1 MWYLQTDTFLLLAAF
16 SLLAALLRRF
26 TSKKVFSILLPLCSL
41 AGLFYISRRLAV
53 FYLAYI
59 AMGYVCAKLLRYRK
73 SRALFILF
81 SLLALVPFFL
91 SRTESF
97 GFSLP
102 FVFVSIGIAFAML
115 RLIDVYY
122 YVYYTEQDIE
132 ALTFIN
138 YMLLLPVFTAGPI
151 FRYRDFIRTHEKP
164 LKLTADLFTESF
176 KRIIL
181 GLFKK
186 VVLAYF
192 AVLAMERLMAMS
204 QHWYVSLCALV
215 CSYLILYLDLSGYS
229 DIAISFGKL
238 AGYNVPENFK
248 QPWKAAS
255 FTQFWR
261 SWHATLSDWIR
272 EHIYVVV
279 GRRKLSRGVTAFLA
293 FSTMVIMAL
302 WHGFNLPYLLA
313 GVYNGALLAAENLL
327 EQTTVN
333 RRKTKTSVYYLRC
346 LLVNLLFAGNTLVF
360 TLDPEQVLSVL
371 RGFFRL

>member
-1 MWYLQTDTFLLLAAF
+1 MWYLQTDTFLILAAF

-26 TSKKVFSILLPLCSL
+26 MSKKVFSVLLPLLSF
-41 AGLFYISRRLAV
+41 AALFYISRRLAV

-59 AMGYVCAKLLRYRK
+59 AMGLICAKLLRYRK

-91 SRTESF
+91 SRAESF

-115 RLIDVYY
+115 KLIDVYY
-122 YVYYTEQDIE
+122 FVYYAEQDIE
-132 ALTFIN
+132 ALTFVN

-164 LKLTADLFTESF
+164 LKLTAALFTESF

-192 AVLAMERLMAMS
+192 AVLAMERLMAMPP
-204 QHWYVSLCALV
+204 HWYVSLCALV
-215 CSYLILYLDLSGYS
+215 CSYLILYFDLSGYS

-272 EHIYVVV
+272 EHIYVVI
-279 GRRKLSRGVTAFLA
+279 GRRTLSRGATALIA

-333 RRKTKTSVYYLRC
+333 RRKTKPAVYYLRC

-360 TLDPEQVLSVL
+360 TLNPEQVLSVL
-371 RGFFRL
+371 RGFFKL